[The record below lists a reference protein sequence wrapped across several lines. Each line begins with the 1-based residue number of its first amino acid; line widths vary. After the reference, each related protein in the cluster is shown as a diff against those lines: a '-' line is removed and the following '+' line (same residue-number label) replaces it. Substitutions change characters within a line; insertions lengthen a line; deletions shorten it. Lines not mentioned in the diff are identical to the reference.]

1 MNKRQMNSTTLE
13 KPMTKA
19 GTLYLVHVL
28 THATRTRLDEQMAS
42 LGLSSFQYTILSVI
56 ARHEGLSSSK
66 LSRRF
71 HVTPPAMGEVILLLE
86 RKGLITRREDPAN
99 RKILRL
105 SLTPQGMA
113 VAEQGDAIVA
123 AFEKRVFSGLTDPQI
138 ESLRDILTKSL
149 ATVQDIPR

>member
-1 MNKRQMNSTTLE
+1 MNSTTLD
-13 KPMTKA
+13 KPLTKA

-28 THATRTRLDEQMAS
+28 THATRTRLDESMAA

-86 RKGLITRREDPAN
+86 RKGLIHRREDPAN

-105 SLTPQGMA
+105 SLTAAGMQT
-113 VAEQGDAIVA
+113 VEQGDLLVH
-123 AFEKRVFSGLTDPQI
+123 AFEKKVFSGLSDAQI
-138 ESLRDILTKSL
+138 ESLRDVLTKSL
-149 ATVQDIPR
+149 ATVQEIPR

>member
-1 MNKRQMNSTTLE
+1 MNSATLD
-13 KPMTKA
+13 KPLTKA

-28 THATRTRLDEQMAS
+28 THATRTRLDESMAT

-86 RKGLITRREDPAN
+86 RKGLINRREDPAN

-105 SLTPQGMA
+105 SLTPAGMSTCEA
-113 VAEQGDAIVA
+113 GDAIVA
-123 AFEKRVFSGLTDPQI
+123 AFEKKVFSGLTDGQV
-138 ESLRDILTKSL
+138 EALRDALTKSL
-149 ATVQDIPR
+149 ATVQEIPR

>member
-1 MNKRQMNSTTLE
+1 MNSTTLD
-13 KPMTKA
+13 KPLTKA

-28 THATRTRLDEQMAS
+28 THATRTRLDESMAT

-86 RKGLITRREDPAN
+86 RKGLILRREDPAN

-105 SLTPQGMA
+105 SLTAAGMA
-113 VAEQGDAIVA
+113 TVEQGDVMVHN
-123 AFEKRVFSGLTDPQI
+123 FEKKVFSGLTDNQI
-138 ESLRDILTKSL
+138 EALRDSLTKSL
-149 ATVQDIPR
+149 ATVQEIPR

>member
-1 MNKRQMNSTTLE
+1 
-13 KPMTKA
+13 MTKA

-28 THATRTRLDEQMAS
+28 THATRTRLDEAMAT

-105 SLTPQGMA
+105 SLTPAG
-113 VAEQGDAIVA
+113 VATVEQGDAIVHG
-123 AFEKRVFSGLTDPQI
+123 FEKKVFSGLTDAQI
-138 ESLRDILTKSL
+138 ENLRDVLTKSL
-149 ATVQDIPR
+149 ATVQEIPR